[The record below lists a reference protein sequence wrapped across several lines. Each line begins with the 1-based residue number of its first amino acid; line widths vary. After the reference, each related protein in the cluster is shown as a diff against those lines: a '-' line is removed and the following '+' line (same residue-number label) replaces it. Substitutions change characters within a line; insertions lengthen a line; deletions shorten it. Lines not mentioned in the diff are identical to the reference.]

1 MMLTLISFTL
11 GLGLATRSMK
21 ILFDRYTEE
30 HKYHANNP
38 QFSAEDFLRGR
49 NSNRRDQSHP

>member
-1 MMLTLISFTL
+1 MMLTLISCTL
-11 GLGLATRSMK
+11 GFSLAIRSMK

-30 HKYHANNP
+30 HKYVHNP

-49 NSNRRDQSHP
+49 HNAE